1 MTRFVHNLTVG
12 VVNCGRTY
20 QVHFQAL
27 HLLKNSKIQ
36 TLLQEENRDNRKHLF
51 MKVSNT
57 FIKTKYV
64 GQLMINY
71 IPMHMHSKMWWA
83 Q

>member
-36 TLLQEENRDNRKHLF
+36 TLLQEGEYRQHK
-51 MKVSNT
+51 T
-57 FIKTKYV
+57 FNFESIQHFY
-64 GQLMINY
+64 
-71 IPMHMHSKMWWA
+71 
-83 Q
+83 

>member
-1 MTRFVHNLTVG
+1 MTRFVHNLTGG

-27 HLLKNSKIQ
+27 HLLKNSKSKHYYKR
-36 TLLQEENRDNRKHLF
+36 ENRDNKKHLF
-51 MKVSNT
+51 LKVSNT

-71 IPMHMHSKMWWA
+71 IPMHMHSKM
-83 Q
+83 